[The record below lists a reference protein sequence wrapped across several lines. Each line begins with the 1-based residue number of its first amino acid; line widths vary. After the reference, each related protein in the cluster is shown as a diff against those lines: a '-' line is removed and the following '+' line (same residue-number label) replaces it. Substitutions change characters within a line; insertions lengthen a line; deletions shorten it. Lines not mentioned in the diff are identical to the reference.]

1 MRSDRPAGWEEYMQM
16 LPKSRLDDLL
26 RLLTAEGYE
35 IVGPRVEAG
44 SIVLNPIHSSQ
55 DLPIGWTDHQGPGSY
70 RLEHRDR
77 TSYFHFVVG
86 PQSWKKYLF
95 TPHQKLWSA
104 RQDSAG
110 LQITPEVPQPAR
122 RAFFGVRACEL
133 HAIAGQDHVFL
144 NGSGDAKDVY
154 YEAARHNVF
163 LIAVECTRS
172 GENCFCTSAGTGPAV
187 RPDRIPVQ
195 SSLPPGNRI
204 PLPLQE
210 AAPPSFCD
218 LILTELEHDF
228 VIRSASEAGERILN
242 QLHLAD
248 AGHDQMRDAE
258 QRVAATAAS
267 MNRTPNLQNT
277 RELLLRNLESPV
289 WDDVAR
295 RCLSCANCTMVC
307 PTCFCSSTQDSSD
320 LQGESAARERHWDS
334 CFNPNFA
341 AVHGGNYRST
351 IRNRYRHWLTHKFS
365 FWHDQ
370 FGESGCVGCG
380 RCITWC
386 PVGIDVTAEIDA
398 IRRDDA
404 RAGGGTP

>member
-1 MRSDRPAGWEEYMQM
+1 MLT

-26 RLLTAEGYE
+26 QCLAAEGYE

-44 SIVLNPIHSSQ
+44 CIVLNPIQSSQ
-55 DLPIGWTDHQGPGSY
+55 DLPIGWKDHQGPGMY
-70 RLEHRDR
+70 RLEQGDR
-77 TSYFHFVVG
+77 SSYFDFVVG

-95 TPHQKLWSA
+95 SPHQKLWSA
-104 RQDSAG
+104 RQDATG
-110 LQITPEVPQPAR
+110 LHITPEVPQPVR

-144 NGSGDAKDVY
+144 NGSVDAKDVF
-154 YEAARHNVF
+154 YEAARHNVL

-195 SSLPPGNRI
+195 SSSPEDHRI
-204 PLPLQE
+204 PLPLRE
-210 AAPPSFCD
+210 ADVPSFCD
-218 LILTELEHDF
+218 LILTELDDEF
-228 VIRSASEAGERILN
+228 VIRSASDAGERILK
-242 QLHLAD
+242 QLNLAV
-248 AGHDQMRDAE
+248 AGQDQVREAE
-258 QRVAATAAS
+258 RRVAATAAT
-267 MNRTPNLQNT
+267 MNRTPNLRDA

-295 RCLSCANCTMVC
+295 RCLSCSNCTMVC

-320 LQGESAARERHWDS
+320 LQGVSAARERHWDS
-334 CFNPNFA
+334 CFNSQFA

-351 IRNRYRHWLTHKFS
+351 IRSRYRHWLTHKFS
-365 FWHDQ
+365 YWHDQ

-398 IRRDDA
+398 IRRDDV